1 MIESVGRRHAF
12 ARYPI
17 DYTGQG
23 CVEMMKALGVA
34 LLIIVLIVPLS
45 AAEKHAGFIPGVI
58 TIVTPSNGETI
69 SGKEYVFKVGFH
81 SDEKY
86 PISKIQVFLDN
97 EYVNE
102 LVFTSPQIQG
112 TCSFKWDTLRTPDGK
127 HRLDVQAV
135 SERTVLG
142 SAGCE
147 VVVNNKTGGLSV
159 PRVALLNP
167 RNGDTVS
174 GIVPIEVKVSDAS
187 GEAMVSISIDQSP
200 RLLKNQPPY
209 VYKWDTTREANG
221 PHSVEVTVV
230 DSANNE
236 VNLKPIKLIVSNTK
250 PSAPLAEDGEKPVGA
265 ATEVPIPAPPSD
277 VMPSPAV
284 KHTAKVESLR
294 NTAGELKEGVEVA
307 AKLSSESNP
316 STPIADTP
324 KPNVAETPKELE
336 SKTSEPMSTTS
347 GVSAL
352 ALVARDPDADAPS
365 PGVKV
370 DYRLATPPPAPDEND
385 NCATGKFSS
394 GFEYVVKPG
403 DSVLRLAKR
412 FGVSARAII
421 DANELEDPAFIRI
434 GDILHI
440 PAPPKLVWIK
450 PVFEHAGGV
459 VMWNGEKREVYAVR
473 PGQDVRLVIGK
484 AVATVNASQ
493 VTMDH
498 PAVIQSGRTMVSE
511 HFIKGTLGLDSEK

>member
-1 MIESVGRRHAF
+1 MI
-12 ARYPI
+12 
-17 DYTGQG
+17 
-23 CVEMMKALGVA
+23 KALGVA

-45 AAEKHAGFIPGVI
+45 AGEKDVTSVPGVV

-69 SGKEYVFKVGFH
+69 AGKEYVFKVEFR

-86 PISKIQVFLDN
+86 PVSKIQVFLDN

-102 LVFTSPQIQG
+102 LVFTSPQVQG

-127 HRLDVQAV
+127 HKLDVQAV
-135 SERTVLG
+135 SNRTILG
-142 SAGCE
+142 FAGCE
-147 VVVNNKTGGLSV
+147 VVVSNRTGGLSV

-167 RNGDTVS
+167 RNGATVS

-236 VNLKPIKLIVSNTK
+236 VNLKPIKVIVNNTL
-250 PSAPLAEDGEKPVGA
+250 PSAPLAKDSEKPVGA
-265 ATEVPIPAPPSD
+265 TSQVPVPAPPSD
-277 VMPSPAV
+277 VIPSPAV
-284 KHTAKVESLR
+284 KHTAKTESLR
-294 NTAGELKEGVEVA
+294 NTSVELKEGFDVA
-307 AKLSSESNP
+307 AKLSSESKP
-316 STPIADTP
+316 SAPTVDTP
-324 KPNVAETPKELE
+324 KPNVTEMLKSLDSGAAEPADTTPHV
-336 SKTSEPMSTTS
+336 STPT
-347 GVSAL
+347 L
-352 ALVARDPDADAPS
+352 IARNPDADVPS
-365 PGVKV
+365 PAMKA
-370 DYRLATPPPAPDEND
+370 DYRLAALPPVSGENN
-385 NCATGKFSS
+385 NCATSKFGS
-394 GFEYVVKPG
+394 GFEYVVRPG

-421 DANELEDPAFIRI
+421 EANELEDPAFIRI
-434 GDILHI
+434 GDVLHI

-450 PVFEHAGGV
+450 PVFERAGGV

-484 AVATVNASQ
+484 AVATVNDNQ
-493 VTMDH
+493 VTMDR

-511 HFIKGTLGLDSEK
+511 HFIKGTLGLGSEK

>member
-1 MIESVGRRHAF
+1 MIRAI
-12 ARYPI
+12 AI
-17 DYTGQG
+17 
-23 CVEMMKALGVA
+23 A
-34 LLIIVLIVPLS
+34 LLITVLVVPMS
-45 AAEKHAGFIPGVI
+45 AGEKEFTSVPGVI

-86 PISKIQVFLDN
+86 PVSKIQVFLDN

-135 SERTVLG
+135 SNRTVLG

-147 VVVNNKTGGLSV
+147 VVVNNRTGGLSV

-167 RNGDTVS
+167 RNGATVS
-174 GIVPIEVKVSDAS
+174 GIVPVEVKVSDAS

-209 VYKWDTTREANG
+209 VYNWDTTRETNG
-221 PHSVEVTVV
+221 LHSVEVRVV

-236 VNLKPIKLIVSNTK
+236 VNLKPIKVIVNNDR
-250 PSAPLAEDGEKPVGA
+250 PSAPLAENGEKAVGA
-265 ATEVPIPAPPSD
+265 TTQVPVPPAPSD

-284 KHTAKVESLR
+284 KQPGKTESLR
-294 NTAGELKEGVEVA
+294 NISVELKEGFEAA
-307 AKLSSESNP
+307 AKLSSKSKP
-316 STPIADTP
+316 ATPIADTP
-324 KPNVAETPKELE
+324 KLNVTEPPKE
-336 SKTSEPMSTTS
+336 SNSGIAEPVGTASH
-347 GVSAL
+347 VSAPT
-352 ALVARDPDADAPS
+352 LVARDQDAAVPS
-365 PGVKV
+365 PTAKA
-370 DYRLATPPPAPDEND
+370 DYRLSTMPPVPDENE
-385 NCATGKFSS
+385 NCASDKFS
-394 GFEYVVKPG
+394 GVFEYVVRPG

-412 FGVSARAII
+412 FGVSARLII
-421 DANELEDPAFIRI
+421 EANALEDPAFIRI
-434 GDILHI
+434 GDVLRI
-440 PAPPKLVWIK
+440 PASPKLVWIK
-450 PVFEHAGGV
+450 PVFERAGGV
-459 VMWNGEKREVYAVR
+459 VTWNGDKREVYAVR
-473 PGQDVRLVIGK
+473 PGQDVKLSIGK
-484 AVATVNASQ
+484 DIAIVNDGE

-511 HFIKGTLGLDSEK
+511 HFVRGTLGLDLEK